1 MPNRRRIIDRSH
13 PLGRFAV
20 QLCELQ
26 EGAIARAGGS
36 QAAREISIDKV
47 ATGKWGTSRTA
58 IYAALNGTRLAS
70 MNTLCAMVSAWHP
83 QGEKGIPE
91 WQKLRREVDE
101 QLAAMRR
108 GIPSKAVAVE
118 VTPAVQHPQRVR
130 VPDKE
135 ASRQLRILLSDALAE
150 SQLSKTQLAV
160 RAGLG
165 RTTVHEA
172 FAVDRPV
179 PSATTLVGIGKVLRL
194 DTAHLL
200 ELKRLAGG

>member
-1 MPNRRRIIDRSH
+1 MPNRRRTIDRSH

-36 QAAREISIDKV
+36 QAAREISIEKV
-47 ATGKWGTSRTA
+47 ATGEWGTSRTA

-91 WQKLRREVDE
+91 WQKLRRDVEE
-101 QLAAMRR
+101 QLAAMRSGMSAR
-108 GIPSKAVAVE
+108 AVAVE
-118 VTPAVQHPQRVR
+118 VAPAVHQPEPVR
-130 VPDKE
+130 VPDEE
-135 ASRQLRILLSDALAE
+135 ALRQLRILLTTGLA
-150 SQLSKTQLAV
+150 QARLTKTQLAA
-160 RAGLG
+160 RAALG

-172 FAVDRPV
+172 FAEGRPV
-179 PSATTLVGIGKVLRL
+179 PSMTTVVAIGEVLRL
-194 DTAHLL
+194 EIDRLL
-200 ELKRLAGG
+200 ELRRQAVG